1 MRICDFFLSLPL
13 SLSPRCKFSRKLTAM
28 GRFAESTNLKS
39 FFDISANK
47 STRKSLNLIAELSL
61 EKIFVV
67 FNFILEGGFYI
78 VHFKKRG
85 CNGEIGKR
93 CRCLIFILFLF
104 GRQNSSLRSC
114 RLRLLSFSLLTIYYE
129 CRRKGRFVNYEER
142 GELTQFVF
150 GLDFP
155 FLFYG
160 IHFEKIM
167 SSAIPT
173 TFILWTVES
182 LCRSDCWISSG
193 SRTTWETA
201 AAIHSSNYVSTSP
214 TSRYSTFSTSTY
226 LLGNNRYNHIHLP
239 LENVQFMTLNAIFC
253 GSRLQEYMAEG
264 ISVDVVEYTDNRP
277 VLVLILTHVFLQR
290 IVL

>member
-78 VHFKKRG
+78 VQFKKRG

-114 RLRLLSFSLLTIYYE
+114 RLRLLSFFLLTIYYE

-160 IHFEKIM
+160 IHFEKNH
-167 SSAIPT
+167 
-173 TFILWTVES
+173 VV
-182 LCRSDCWISSG
+182 SDTNNVYPLNSGEPLSVGLLDIFGFENHLGNG
-193 SRTTWETA
+193 SRNSFEQLCINIANEQIQYFFNQHVFTWEQQ
-201 AAIHSSNYVSTSP
+201 V
-214 TSRYSTFSTSTY
+214 
-226 LLGNNRYNHIHLP
+226 
-239 LENVQFMTLNAIFC
+239 
-253 GSRLQEYMAEG
+253 
-264 ISVDVVEYTDNRP
+264 
-277 VLVLILTHVFLQR
+277 
-290 IVL
+290 